1 MINQLFYRMI
11 VVLILFTF
19 VYQTTV
25 YANSSWNWLTDSP
38 EKFLPYAIL
47 LTLVI
52 EIGAIVLLG
61 RLKSGFSLKVK
72 GTLIIILANI
82 ASFLLPYI
90 YRSIEIESFYGEGW
104 DAAWHLSFT
113 SGPYYIVLLGFLF
126 LTISVEVPIIY
137 LYLKKHTERLRIL
150 LSVIIIANIVTTLI
164 VAVMER
170 IMFYGQ
176 W

>member
-1 MINQLFYRMI
+1 MIYQLFYRMT
-11 VVLILFTF
+11 VVLILFTI
-19 VYQTTV
+19 VYQTSV
-25 YANSSWNWLTDSP
+25 YANSSWHWLTDSP
-38 EKFLPYAIL
+38 KKFLPYAIL

-52 EIGAIVLLG
+52 EIVAIVFLG
-61 RLKSGFSLKVK
+61 RLKSSLSLKVK
-72 GTLIIILANI
+72 GTLIIIIANI

-90 YRSIEIESFYGEGW
+90 YRTIEIESFYGEGW
-104 DAAWHLSFT
+104 NVAWHLAFT

-137 LYLKKHTERLRIL
+137 LYLKKHTERFRVL
-150 LSVIIIANIVTTLI
+150 LSVIIIVNIVTTLI

-170 IMFYGQ
+170 MMFYGQ